1 MSNYQKEQIVKRL
14 KSLGWRLGA
23 IIAVFVLT
31 AFQEE
36 ILPLLEFSDS
46 VKVVLGLMLGEVTK
60 YLNS

>member
-1 MSNYQKEQIVKRL
+1 MSTYKKEQLIKRL
-14 KSLGWRLGA
+14 KSLSWRLGA